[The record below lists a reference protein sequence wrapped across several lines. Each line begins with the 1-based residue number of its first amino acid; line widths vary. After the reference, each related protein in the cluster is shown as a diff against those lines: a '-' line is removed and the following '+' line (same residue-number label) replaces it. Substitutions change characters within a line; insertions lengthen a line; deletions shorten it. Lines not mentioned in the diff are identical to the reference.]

1 MRFVFID
8 EEKVYYAIS
17 LLCRVL
23 QVSRSGYYAWCRR
36 GTSGRAQADAVLSAK
51 IASAHERSRRTY
63 GAPRVHAEL
72 RAHGHRVGRK
82 RVARLMRRAG
92 LVGITRRRYR
102 CTTDSRHEHDVA
114 ANLVRREF
122 DVTEP
127 NRVWVADVTYVW
139 TWEGW
144 LYLAAIVDLF
154 SRRVVGWATA
164 DHMRTELVLE
174 ALARATGER
183 VTSRRLVHHSDRGS
197 QYASELYRHV
207 LAEHGITCSMSRPG
221 NCWDNAVA
229 ESFFATLKT
238 ELIDRQSWVTRRQA
252 QLAINDFIGG
262 FYNRQR
268 RHSYLG
274 YLTPSEYEQRYEK
287 ELRTAA

>member
-1 MRFVFID
+1 MRFVFVD
-8 EEKVYYAIS
+8 EEKAYYPTS

-23 QVSRSGYYAWCRR
+23 QVSRSGYYAWRQR
-36 GTSGRAQADAVLSAK
+36 GTSRRAQADAELSGE
-51 IASAHERSRRTY
+51 IATAHERSRRTY
-63 GAPRVHAEL
+63 GAPRIHAEL
-72 RAHGHRVGRK
+72 RACGRRVGRK

-92 LVGITRRRYR
+92 LVGISRRRYR

-114 ANLVRREF
+114 ANVIQRDF
-122 DVTEP
+122 DVAEP
-127 NRVWVADVTYVW
+127 NRVWVADITYVW

-144 LYLAAIVDLF
+144 LYVAAIIDLF

-174 ALARATGER
+174 ALSRATGER
-183 VTSRRLVHHSDRGS
+183 LTSSRLVHHSDRGS
-197 QYASELYRHV
+197 QYASDAHRHV
-207 LAEHGITCSMSRPG
+207 LAEHDITCSMSRAG

-238 ELIDRQSWVTRRQA
+238 ELIDRQSWATRRQA

-274 YLTPSEYEQRYEK
+274 YLTPSEYEQRYE
-287 ELRTAA
+287 EQLRTAA